1 MADTAEVLADIEV
14 VIYLHDFQNVGL
26 FHQGYYAILARV
38 FAEDDLQGAV
48 PSSAT
53 CYLDEG
59 AAQEEG
65 IMTSKLSEEDSSYR
79 TRVFKIRYARE
90 VVELQSLISFK
101 VSQSAAQA
109 FHVRSLMIEFELLYA
124 VNSPDESDKEK
135 AKKAELTSVS
145 KQQFRLQLAACG
157 LHEYC
162 NITFDEWHLS
172 RTNATVHTFLSGF
185 QTNLSDNLERF
196 RKNPKKVRSSEDRHP
211 HTTPVKRVS
220 KSSGAMPIGN
230 TSASP
235 EPEPLPAQG
244 GTETSPSR
252 TATDPLSADAL
263 RSSISTTPMFNG
275 SKFQAALGKEVK
287 DIFALGSTFG
297 RLLSSEAELQSSVS
311 PLP

>member
-185 QTNLSDNLERF
+185 RIPTE
-196 RKNPKKVRSSEDRHP
+196 VRSSEDRHP

-297 RLLSSEAELQSSVS
+297 RLLSSEAELQSS
-311 PLP
+311 